1 LLLSATAVSS
11 ITLQP
16 WQSFIKGSSEYIKKL
31 LRKVVILK
39 NKWLS
44 KILPLVLVTCLVAS
58 FVTACDQAEPTT
70 TTNDTVVITD
80 MAGRSVEIPSN
91 LTRVASV
98 FPYVTQIQL
107 ALGKGDLLVA
117 VDSASSFNENLAGVY
132 PVVTSV
138 PAVGNAFNINKEALL
153 TTDPQ
158 LVITVT
164 WDQDP
169 DKTQQMLGVPV
180 ICVDLNYYKDGIE
193 FLGEVLGVESRAQ
206 DLTRFY
212 DDTIAHIQSKL
223 SSLNES
229 EYKRVYVAAG
239 GGSKSTYGA
248 ESTWHY
254 EVTESGGVNVAAD
267 LIGGGS
273 HDVSMEQIIE
283 WDPEVIILDKD
294 CPDSV
299 QDVLNDSQWQSVTA
313 IKNGQV
319 YASPD
324 GYLDTFG
331 RPHLESV
338 LCRIWAADIFYGDLM
353 GFDVIA
359 EAKDF
364 YQEFYGKAFTTAQI
378 EDILNIE

>member
-1 LLLSATAVSS
+1 M
-11 ITLQP
+11 
-16 WQSFIKGSSEYIKKL
+16 
-31 LRKVVILK
+31 K
-39 NKWLS
+39 NKWLF
-44 KILPLVLVTCLVAS
+44 KFLPLVLVTCLVAV
-58 FVTACDQAEPTT
+58 FAAACDQAEPTT